1 MNKKCLLIL
10 MAGAALLGG
19 CDKQTQ
25 TNTEKIQVLTQ
36 KIMLLQQN
44 QSKQLAAMQMQL
56 ASLPPVIEKI
66 SSTFSTKNHE
76 EALFF
81 HTNLV
86 FLVLA
91 MDKKI
96 QAQFQNAESERETE
110 NALEYY
116 YHTNQVDTMFFCV
129 GQIEEAMASQEARI
143 KNSINAE
150 TVQANKDLGD
160 ELVKQIKLS
169 ATDKSQAAQLAQ
181 LAARLVQIQ
190 SELDQ
195 IQSRLGITNPPATRP

>member
-1 MNKKCLLIL
+1 MNKKCLLLLI
-10 MAGAALLGG
+10 AGATLLGG

-25 TNTEKIQVLTQ
+25 TNTEKIQALTQ

-44 QSKQLAAMQMQL
+44 QAKQLAAMEMQL
-56 ASLPPVIEKI
+56 AALPPTIEKI
-66 SSTFSTKNHE
+66 ASAFSTKNHE

-96 QAQFQNAESERETE
+96 QAQFQNAESERETD
-110 NALEYY
+110 NSLAYY

-129 GQIEEAMASQEARI
+129 GQIEDAMASQEARI

-150 TVQANKDLGD
+150 TEQANRDLGD
-160 ELVKQIKLS
+160 ALVKQIKLS
-169 ATDKSQAAQLAQ
+169 AADKAQAAQLAQ
-181 LAARLVQIQ
+181 VETRLMQIQ
-190 SELDQ
+190 SELNQ
-195 IQSRLGITNPPATRP
+195 IQFRLGITNQTAARP